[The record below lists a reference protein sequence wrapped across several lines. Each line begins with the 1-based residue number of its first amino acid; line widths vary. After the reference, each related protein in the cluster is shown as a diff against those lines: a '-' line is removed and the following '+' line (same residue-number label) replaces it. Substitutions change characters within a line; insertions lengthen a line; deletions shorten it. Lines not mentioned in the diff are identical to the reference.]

1 MQSHPPQ
8 QFQNHQ
14 QHLYDQGPYDAGF
27 NEGEEEDAYYGY
39 SYDKDIVSSNRL

>member
-27 NEGEEEDAYYGY
+27 NEGEEEDAYYA
-39 SYDKDIVSSNRL
+39 